1 MYRGDKDENKFSFIL
16 VEFKTIVHHPTI
28 NVVYTAFNTTLSQ
41 REIIA
46 TVSSKR
52 YIQLGIISV

>member
-1 MYRGDKDENKFSFIL
+1 MLI
-16 VEFKTIVHHPTI
+16 EFKTIVHHPTI
-28 NVVYTAFNTTLSQ
+28 NVVYTAFDTTLSQ